1 MRVCEWAELEGFNPQ
16 TVWKWCREDRM
27 PVPFTRTSVGT
38 VIINDPKYESQA
50 ENSVGVV
57 ACYGRVSSSDQR
69 DDLTRQMDRLK
80 AFAINLS
87 CQDPKMVA
95 EVGSDMNENWTKL
108 NRLLADP
115 KISTIIVEHRD
126 RLARLNF
133 TLIESALKAGGRR
146 LIVVDNNEIDDDLV
160 RDMTEVL
167 TSFCARLYGRRLAR
181 NKAKA
186 ALEAAENA

>member
-1 MRVCEWAELEGFNPQ
+1 MRVREWAELEGFNPQ

-57 ACYGRVSSSDQR
+57 ACYGRASSSDQR
-69 DDLTRQMDRLK
+69 EDLTRQMDRLK

-95 EVGSDMNENWTKL
+95 EVGSGMNENWTKL

-115 KISTIIVEHRD
+115 KVSTIIVERRD

-160 RDMTEVL
+160 RDMAEVL
-167 TSFCARLYGRRLAR
+167 SSFCARLYGRRLSR

>member
-1 MRVCEWAELEGFNPQ
+1 MRVREWAELEGFNPQ

-57 ACYGRVSSSDQR
+57 ACYGRASSSDQR
-69 DDLTRQMDRLK
+69 EDLTRQMDRLK

-95 EVGSDMNENWTKL
+95 EVGSGMNENWTKL

-115 KISTIIVEHRD
+115 KVSTIIVEQRD

-133 TLIESALKAGGRR
+133 TLIESALKASGRS
-146 LIVVDNNEIDDDLV
+146 LIVVDNSEVDNDLV

-167 TSFCARLYGRRLAR
+167 TSFCARLYGRRSAR

-186 ALEAAENA
+186 ALEVAKNA